1 MEWAEV
7 VEIELRRG
15 GPKSYCLLIP
25 TIAPPMSDS
34 STNLSDIVQ
43 SRRRGDQV
51 SVRGGRGAVDERV
64 SDQNSV
70 GDNLGYLE
78 HLVCSRDDLFEAVDC
93 ISCGSRQRARQPSR
107 RKGSLNFTWMSQT
120 RRTVAFGSSRL
131 TLADI
136 M

>member
-1 MEWAEV
+1 MDDLGTPEEWSPANEAHLNPKNNSRLEAALLENGLHWRNGHREESLVECAEMEWAEV

-51 SVRGGRGAVDERV
+51 SVRGGPGGGR
-64 SDQNSV
+64 
-70 GDNLGYLE
+70 
-78 HLVCSRDDLFEAVDC
+78 
-93 ISCGSRQRARQPSR
+93 
-107 RKGSLNFTWMSQT
+107 
-120 RRTVAFGSSRL
+120 
-131 TLADI
+131 
-136 M
+136 